1 MRQNEIRKKR
11 IAWLLFLG
19 MTALLT
25 GCDASDKEEEKNTE
39 VTIAEYQ
46 KDTYQTVTVQCG
58 TIQPVLTLKLVP
70 DEYEINSYFIHQE
83 MLEVEENNVEKGG
96 KVEAG
101 DVMVSFK
108 ADDIEEDIAVYEER
122 RAEDEMLIE
131 HYTKLMKINKEEDY
145 SADLKKIKNDLSVAN
160 LYIKEQK
167 DRLSGY
173 RLVADKAG
181 IVTFISEE
189 LYKGYATA
197 GMAVVKVASGS
208 TNYTASTVDDYVFH
222 IGDIHKAKYEMAEY
236 EMKVIAVEK
245 KEGKNVITFEPVS
258 DMTGV
263 AETDELSMD
272 IEKTAISNVTY
283 VEQEAVI
290 TVEDKNYVY
299 LLDDNGFRQVVPVT
313 VGEVIDGYI
322 IIKDGLK
329 KGEQVTVN

>member
-167 DRLSGY
+167 DILSGY

-222 IGDIHKAKYEMAEY
+222 IGDIYKAKYEMAEY

>member
-1 MRQNEIRKKR
+1 MRQNGIRKKR

-96 KVEAG
+96 RVEAG
-101 DVMVSFK
+101 DVMVYFK

-222 IGDIHKAKYEMAEY
+222 IGDIYKAKYEMAEY

>member
-1 MRQNEIRKKR
+1 MRQNGIGKKR
-11 IAWLLFLG
+11 IAWVVCLG
-19 MTALLT
+19 MAVFLT
-25 GCDASDKEEEKNTE
+25 GCGASEKGDGKSTE

-70 DEYEINSYFIHQE
+70 DEYETNSYFISQE

-96 KVEAG
+96 RVEAG

-108 ADDIEEDIAVYEER
+108 ADDIEENIAVYEER
-122 RAEDEMLIE
+122 KAEDEMLIE

-145 SADLKKIKNDLSVAN
+145 SADLKKLKNDLSVAN
-160 LYIKEQK
+160 LYIQEQK

-181 IVTFISEE
+181 IVTFVSEE

-208 TNYTASTVDDYVFH
+208 SNYTASTVDDYVFQT
-222 IGDIHKAKYEMAEY
+222 GDVYKAKYEMAEY

-299 LLDDNGFRQVVPVT
+299 RLDDNGFRQVVPVT

-322 IIKDGLK
+322 IITDGLK
-329 KGEQVTVN
+329 EGERVTVN